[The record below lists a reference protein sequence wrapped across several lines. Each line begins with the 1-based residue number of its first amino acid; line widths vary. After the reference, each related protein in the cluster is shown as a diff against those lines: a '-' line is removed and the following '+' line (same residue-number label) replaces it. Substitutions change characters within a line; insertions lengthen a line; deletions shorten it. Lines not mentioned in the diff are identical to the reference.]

1 MSVEQW
7 TAEEYLAVKCKLGEG
22 VAYVEE
28 RNEIRFLDINSSKL
42 YIVDLEKGPDSLRE
56 TDTGMPLG
64 VTVDI
69 EGVDSSRII
78 LAGAKDGVTKFNI
91 ETGEHEY
98 VKKYWSGAHSEDKS
112 RR

>member
-1 MSVEQW
+1 MSAPQW
-7 TAEEYLAVKCKLGEG
+7 TAESYVAVRCKLGEG

-42 YIVDLEKGPDSLRE
+42 YIVDLDKGPTSLRE
-56 TDTGMPLG
+56 IDTGMPVG

-78 LAGAKDGVTKFNI
+78 LTGAKDGITKFNL
-91 ETGEHEY
+91 ETGKHEY
-98 VKKYWSGAHSEDKS
+98 VTRYWSGAQSEDKT